1 MENFVVAC
9 SQIENAVVERPNV
22 FQGISVRRWP
32 FIVIELIVKDFTIKK
47 TTDQN
52 AFFDEDVDIFQKQ
65 KRTHIVILVLDDV
78 FNYVAHGSNLVV
90 FQSTVN
96 CWSVEKL
103 TFVIR
108 FLNFVF
114 IEDRELS
121 LKELFVLV
129 TEKLVHGATIK
140 RQNANHVWSI
150 QFQKGFVKDIRVWL
164 IVDKPKDIALGFAN
178 IQTLEK

>member
-1 MENFVVAC
+1 MENLVVAC

-96 CWSVEKL
+96 C
-103 TFVIR
+103 
-108 FLNFVF
+108 
-114 IEDRELS
+114 
-121 LKELFVLV
+121 
-129 TEKLVHGATIK
+129 
-140 RQNANHVWSI
+140 
-150 QFQKGFVKDIRVWL
+150 
-164 IVDKPKDIALGFAN
+164 
-178 IQTLEK
+178 